1 MMAHPAACKAF
12 AVLAAMEF
20 TIFLKGK
27 REFAVLVI
35 CLNASEKRFSTVSIP
50 HPPHNSQLYHY
61 PHFVYP
67 QLGHMWHPS

>member
-27 REFAVLVI
+27 MEFAVLVI

-50 HPPHNSQLYHY
+50 HPPHN
-61 PHFVYP
+61 P
-67 QLGHMWHPS
+67 